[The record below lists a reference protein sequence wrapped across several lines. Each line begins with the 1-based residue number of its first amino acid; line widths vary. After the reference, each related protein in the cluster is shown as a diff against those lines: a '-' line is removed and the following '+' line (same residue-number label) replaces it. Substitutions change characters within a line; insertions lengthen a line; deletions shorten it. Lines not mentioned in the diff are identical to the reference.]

1 MKRLISF
8 LLISTLLLSGCR
20 DKKNTAS
27 TDDTSTSSVETETQV
42 EDDFK
47 DAEENTT
54 FSNGE
59 AEGSSEDFVE
69 ETPNLEFMSLNDR
82 DLLQYVT
89 DNVYANLENELDTN
103 EYKIENIN
111 AVYLSQEYIEELAYN
126 SQSNIYFGYT
136 LSELDDMFQ
145 GTKYVFTMSDDG
157 TTTVEPLT
165 EFHDNTNAQMLKNVV
180 IGSGVILVCVTVSVV
195 SAGVG
200 APAVAAVFAASA
212 KTGTAFAL
220 SSGAISGIS
229 AAIIRG
235 YQTKDMDEAL
245 QVGALAASEGFKW
258 GAITGAIVGGA
269 KEAFAIK
276 NGNKIHTPRESEAD
290 VLSKYGGEEQI
301 SYLNGEKV
309 GSGVKGSTRP
319 DIVKQVGN
327 KLEAIEVKN
336 YDLKNN
342 KSLLLKSLKKE
353 ISDRV
358 THMPSG
364 TLQRIVLDVRGRGY
378 SEAFLNSIIK
388 EIQSELMTIYPNIPI
403 DLLRW

>member
-8 LLISTLLLSGCR
+8 LLISTLLLSGCG

-165 EFHDNTNAQMLKNVV
+165 EFHDNTNAQMLKNVA

-245 QVGALAASEGFKW
+245 QAGALAASEGFKW